1 VSERETLKPCPFCGS
16 EKVDTFFVRDGRR
29 AGCGCG
35 ASLVRFNGPGDTDA
49 EVRRAWNTRARPEP
63 SEAVVEAV
71 ARVLCEIDIR
81 ADAMDWPDTSAEDVE
96 ADIRQ
101 TIESDWPGWASRARA
116 AMAAYEAERG
126 K

>member
-1 VSERETLKPCPFCGS
+1 
-16 EKVDTFFVRDGRR
+16 VDSDNK
-29 AGCGCG
+29 A
-35 ASLVRFNGPGDTDA
+35 DA
-49 EVRRAWNTRARPEP
+49 ILARPEP